1 MKFDDLEFIKLLP
14 KFMREDAT
22 DKALANAVGSVLSS
36 VFENTDTIRVW
47 DQFEQLN
54 EKQCDELAWELDVDW
69 YDSDGMTL
77 DEKQQTL
84 KYASSVKMKRGTKQ
98 AIEQLL
104 NTYFGEGE
112 GFVEE
117 WYQYDG
123 LPFTFRALIENTE
136 TDPES
141 YEKFMSVIDAAKN
154 ERSILERLYVLWRQ
168 GLDDGYAVETGMN
181 SKLAKY
187 EFTKCGTVSRPATV
201 GFKVLGTAE
210 TEPDINQ
217 VEYKIEQTGKTIC
230 GTGTVP
236 ATVGFKV
243 LGTAETEPDI
253 NQVEYKIEQTG
264 KTICGTGTV
273 PGTVGQAT
281 KTTVTAANTLIATSY
296 SFIHAGTRRCGQ

>member
-22 DKALANAVGSVLSS
+22 DKALAKAVGSVLGS

-47 DQFEQLN
+47 DRFEQLN

-123 LPFTFRALIENTE
+123 LPFTFRALIENAE

-141 YEKFMSVIDAAKN
+141 YRKFMSVIGAAKN
-154 ERSILERLYVLWRQ
+154 ERSILEKLYVLWRQ
-168 GLDDGYAVETGMN
+168 GIDNGYAVETGMK

-187 EFTKCGTVSRPATV
+187 EFKKCGTVSRPATV
-201 GFKVLGTAE
+201 GFKVSGTAE

-217 VEYKIEQTGKTIC
+217 VEYKIEPTGKTIC
-230 GTGTVP
+230 GTV
-236 ATVGFKV
+236 
-243 LGTAETEPDI
+243 
-253 NQVEYKIEQTG
+253 
-264 KTICGTGTV
+264 TV

-281 KTTVTAANTLIATSY
+281 MATVTAANTLVTTSY
-296 SFIHAGTRRCGQ
+296 IFTHAGTKRCGQ

>member
-1 MKFDDLEFIKLLP
+1 MKFNDLEFIKLLP

-22 DKALANAVGSVLSS
+22 DKALAKAVGSVLSS
-36 VFENTDTIRVW
+36 VFENTDTIRAW

-136 TDPES
+136 TEPES

-154 ERSILERLYVLWRQ
+154 ERSILEGLYVLWQQ
-168 GLDDGYAVETGMN
+168 GLDDGYAVETDMN

-187 EFTKCGTVSRPATV
+187 EFTKCGTVSRPATI
-201 GFKVLGTAE
+201 GFKVSGTAE
-210 TEPDINQ
+210 TEPDVNQ
-217 VEYKIEQTGKTIC
+217 AEYKIEPTGKTIC
-230 GTGTVP
+230 GTGTVS
-236 ATVGFKV
+236 
-243 LGTAETEPDI
+243 GTI
-253 NQVEYKIEQTG
+253 
-264 KTICGTGTV
+264 
-273 PGTVGQAT
+273 GQAT
-281 KTTVTAANTLIATSY
+281 KATVTAANTLIATSY
-296 SFIHAGTRRCGQ
+296 SFIHAGTKRCGQ